1 MDLADPLASVRAD
14 GASGPG
20 RVRHLRQVLLWPL
33 RLMPVAGQEAPPWQV
48 LRYERQLEAKQA
60 QVADALRR
68 LGGLEGFELDPIV
81 PAESQWRYRNK
92 LEYSF
97 GADESGHLVCGFHSP
112 GRFDRI
118 EPLDDC
124 LLASVEGNRARR
136 DVLDWC
142 RAEGLEPYDRRRGE
156 GLLRNLVVRE
166 GRRTG
171 QLQVR
176 LVTSPASQ
184 AGGAPLRAEALAGAV
199 RCDGLL

>member
-1 MDLADPLASVRAD
+1 M
-14 GASGPG
+14 
-20 RVRHLRQVLLWPL
+20 
-33 RLMPVAGQEAPPWQV
+33 

-68 LGGLEGFELDPIV
+68 LGGLEGFEVDPIV

-142 RAEGLEPYDRRRGE
+142 RAEGLSAYDRRSSE
-156 GLLRNLVVRE
+156 GFLRNLVIRE

-171 QLQVR
+171 VLQVR
-176 LVTSPASQ
+176 IVTSEGDFR
-184 AGGAPLRAEALAGAV
+184 AGELTEALRESFPAANV
-199 RCDGLL
+199 LWTARLRWEPA